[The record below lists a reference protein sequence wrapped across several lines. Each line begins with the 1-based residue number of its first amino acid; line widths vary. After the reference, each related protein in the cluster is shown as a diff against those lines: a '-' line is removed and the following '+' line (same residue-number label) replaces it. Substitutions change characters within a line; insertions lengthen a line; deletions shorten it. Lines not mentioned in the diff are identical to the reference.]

1 MKGFF
6 SEGCGSMRFRIRL
19 MLVVGIYCSLSGRDS
34 AGGIT
39 SGVDL
44 EKQELQVA
52 VATLRKENAELRRLD
67 GIRQREL
74 AIVSNRLA
82 QVEWQQ
88 GDSRLGL
95 VADDEEVRSVAEWRA
110 FLLNA
115 LKVLSDTD
123 RELQGVLGRM
133 RRLLGASQDAFK
145 SAEKV
150 DPAKRARLEA
160 ELRESEKMLLEK
172 EAALQSPFVPGTDR
186 TILSAAK
193 VIGVQ
198 LDLGVVALAV
208 GRKHGARVGM
218 PFLVARDKTVLAVLT
233 LVEVREDAALAVIEQ
248 MEYKKPIQEG
258 DIATLR
264 KL

>member
-6 SEGCGSMRFRIRL
+6 SEGCGLMRFWIRL

-34 AGGIT
+34 AEGSA

-52 VATLRKENAELRRLD
+52 VATLRKENTELRRLD

-74 AIVSNRLA
+74 AIVSNRLT

-88 GDSRLGL
+88 GDSQLGL
-95 VADDEEVRSVAEWRA
+95 VADDEEARSVAEWRA

-123 RELQGVLGRM
+123 RELQSVLGRM

-160 ELRESEKMLLEK
+160 ELRESEKMLEK
-172 EAALQSPFVPGTDR
+172 EAAPQSLFVPGPDR

-198 LDLGVVALAV
+198 LDLGVAAVAV